1 MSYIGSITV
10 SVYFPGVI
18 LGRLLVA
25 AYEVCRREGES
36 AADSFVT
43 LGVFT
48 VDVVAVVG
56 ISDIAHSTEGIV
68 ELTVVGRFE
77 HIDFCIYRLV
87 DVHIDMVGQRAVFVE
102 YTRPDNLTRRAFRHK
117 ILMISSACGG
127 HIEVADSFFLVI
139 VSVCYSF
146 DSYIVKYGRVIV
158 SDAHRAAR
166 GGRINLRPV
175 VNLSRAVKRRIFST
189 AVFLGKEIKVVKH
202 STRLHVLTNGVE
214 KQTFYRFVII
224 APVVFSGTRPR
235 GYDTLYLT
243 FVDHCFVEYYVAC
256 QVVTRTDC
264 TARKGHF
271 SNGIVRGIRTS
282 ENSSAAGYS
291 TVLNF
296 CVANLY
302 FTENTCCYRTCV
314 PVIAPRI
321 ALSFYEHC
329 YTAVG
334 GNINL

>member
-127 HIEVADSFFLVI
+127 HIEVTDSFFLVI
-139 VSVCYSF
+139 VSVCHSF

-158 SDAHRAAR
+158 SDAHRTAR
-166 GGRINLRPV
+166 GRRINFRPV

-214 KQTFYRFVII
+214 KQTVY
-224 APVVFSGTRPR
+224 
-235 GYDTLYLT
+235 
-243 FVDHCFVEYYVAC
+243 
-256 QVVTRTDC
+256 
-264 TARKGHF
+264 
-271 SNGIVRGIRTS
+271 
-282 ENSSAAGYS
+282 
-291 TVLNF
+291 
-296 CVANLY
+296 
-302 FTENTCCYRTCV
+302 
-314 PVIAPRI
+314 
-321 ALSFYEHC
+321 
-329 YTAVG
+329 
-334 GNINL
+334 